1 MLFNHLFPLDSRPLL
16 GEFISNQLIPDKC
29 AMLIFDNGI
38 NKMSCNFGSFDS
50 KFEILTISENRSFSF
65 LTPENARISLMNQG
79 ECLVEY
85 SCCLELDTQIVSYL
99 ARLLSGKELQNDIK
113 TGMNTLVK
121 LLKQTQYDY
130 SCFPYSFENSIKI
143 ETNKSEMFDTLL
155 YFELFKNNVH
165 IDSENHVLKE
175 TILSEYSE
183 LAKKDV
189 DSCSEVANSE
199 ECGYLYDI
207 YKTIYCMLLETII
220 IEFSSKSSLEKKLIS
235 LFDFINNKL
244 GAYLEREIAVCYGY
258 LKKVHDIRDVF
269 FKNAQKNSHKLLA
282 NLRGMAWD
290 LTHIRMLE
298 YLTAV
303 DISMMNSLFFHYL
316 VSFDKGLRIVLKYY
330 PVDRILFYK
339 TTTYVKFKYPIY
351 DFIKEIDIKSN
362 LSENIESRRALLTN
376 INLDK
381 LIETLEQQLLDL
393 QNSP

>member
-1 MLFNHLFPLDSRPLL
+1 
-16 GEFISNQLIPDKC
+16 
-29 AMLIFDNGI
+29 
-38 NKMSCNFGSFDS
+38 
-50 KFEILTISENRSFSF
+50 
-65 LTPENARISLMNQG
+65 
-79 ECLVEY
+79 
-85 SCCLELDTQIVSYL
+85 
-99 ARLLSGKELQNDIK
+99 
-113 TGMNTLVK
+113 
-121 LLKQTQYDY
+121 
-130 SCFPYSFENSIKI
+130 
-143 ETNKSEMFDTLL
+143 
-155 YFELFKNNVH
+155 
-165 IDSENHVLKE
+165 
-175 TILSEYSE
+175 
-183 LAKKDV
+183 
-189 DSCSEVANSE
+189 
-199 ECGYLYDI
+199 
-207 YKTIYCMLLETII
+207 MLLETII